1 VEADEPQHLNRDPGC
16 GADFL
21 PVHPR
26 RKTVADGMEKI
37 GVSGE
42 TYDKMA
48 EDWVNANET
57 IWRGWL
63 K

>member
-1 VEADEPQHLNRDPGC
+1 MNRNISIEAPVAARIF
-16 GADFL
+16 FL
-21 PVHPR
+21 FTLDA
-26 RKTVADGMEKI
+26 KTVADGMEKI

>member
-1 VEADEPQHLNRDPGC
+1 MNRNISIEAPAAARIF
-16 GADFL
+16 FL
-21 PVHPR
+21 FTLDA
-26 RKTVADGMEKI
+26 KTVADGMEKI